1 MKIFGWKSAGR
12 GSLRPVNTH
21 VPLAR
26 AYGGPALGVWPASYE
41 AQVREGYLTNA
52 IAQRAVRLV
61 AEGVGSVKIKS
72 ADNSDG
78 RMAAVALKLVTE
90 TSAGQ
95 GLMETVAAHVL
106 LHGNAYIEIMRGG
119 DGAPVELYAL
129 RPERVCVEADTRGW
143 PVAFVYKAG
152 QATTRMA
159 VENIIHI
166 RNMHPLDDH
175 YGLGCLGAASG
186 AVAIHNAAAKWNKAL
201 LDNAA
206 RPSGALTYD
215 TGDTGALS
223 GEQFDRLRAE
233 LDASFAG
240 AVNAGR
246 PMLLEGGLKWQA
258 LSLSPADM
266 DFIAL
271 KESAAR
277 EIALAFGVPPMLL
290 GLPGDAT
297 YANYREA
304 NKALWRQAI
313 LPLSEKILAALAQ
326 GLSDAFPG
334 LTLDIDL
341 EQITALAED
350 RERLW
355 AQLSAA
361 DFLTMD
367 ERREAAGFEALK
379 VEVPPP
385 TVPAETITGVVELK
399 YNPWHDNED
408 GKFTFSN
415 HGNYAG
421 GGSGF
426 GGGGA
431 TGSWSKPK
439 PKSSNA
445 SFGGHGATGSWDKP
459 KTKKPSTGKLGGHR
473 ATGSWDTPK
482 FRGGGGSFGGGGASG
497 SWDNPKFRRNGGS
510 FGGGGASGSW
520 DKPVPKTPVPLSKRE
535 TVKAPKPSVSGVGSS
550 VKPKSPNRKISTGGY
565 HFETD
570 SNNRSGRIHGELRVK
585 PEQPRSRRVQREA
598 GKPDRLAS
606 DHGGHFIARE
616 FGGPEIP
623 QNHFA
628 QDAKINRGEYRKLE
642 LHWKGE
648 LKRSRKVSVDIVPSY
663 KGSSRRPHSISV
675 KYFVDGKFYRK
686 IIPNPEGEN

>member
-26 AYGGPALGVWPASYE
+26 AYGGPALGIWPASYE
-41 AQVREGYLTNA
+41 QQVRDGYLNNA

-61 AEGVGSVKIKS
+61 AEGVASVRVKS
-72 ADNSDG
+72 SDP
-78 RMAAVALKLVTE
+78 AVLKLVRE

-152 QATTRMA
+152 QGTTRMA

-313 LPLSEKILAALAQ
+313 LPLSGKILAALAQ

-334 LTLDIDL
+334 LTLEIDL

-385 TVPAETITGVVELK
+385 AVPAENRTGVLELK

-415 HGNYAG
+415 HGSYAG

-426 GGGGA
+426 GSGA
-431 TGSWSKPK
+431 STSTNRLAAPAKLKKPDGVRPAKIHKESQGAIKPK
-439 PKSSNA
+439 TPITGERTIKPKIGKPKNEMPEA
-445 SFGGHGATGSWDKP
+445 EKAKAKNPNGAKP
-459 KTKKPSTGKLGGHR
+459 KTKKAKAEKGANYFSDETKPTIDNAIAQIRTANSAKPRRANMSSTRQNDCTRPAKL
-473 ATGSWDTPK
+473 
-482 FRGGGGSFGGGGASG
+482 
-497 SWDNPKFRRNGGS
+497 
-510 FGGGGASGSW
+510 
-520 DKPVPKTPVPLSKRE
+520 
-535 TVKAPKPSVSGVGSS
+535 
-550 VKPKSPNRKISTGGY
+550 
-565 HFETD
+565 
-570 SNNRSGRIHGELRVK
+570 
-585 PEQPRSRRVQREA
+585 
-598 GKPDRLAS
+598 
-606 DHGGHFIARE
+606 
-616 FGGPEIP
+616 
-623 QNHFA
+623 
-628 QDAKINRGEYRKLE
+628 
-642 LHWKGE
+642 
-648 LKRSRKVSVDIVPSY
+648 
-663 KGSSRRPHSISV
+663 
-675 KYFVDGKFYRK
+675 
-686 IIPNPEGEN
+686 